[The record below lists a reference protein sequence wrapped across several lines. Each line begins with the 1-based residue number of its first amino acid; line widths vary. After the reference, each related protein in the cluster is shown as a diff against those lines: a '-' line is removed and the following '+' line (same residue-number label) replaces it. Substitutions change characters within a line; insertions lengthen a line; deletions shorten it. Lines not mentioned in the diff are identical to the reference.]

1 MGACES
7 MQAKAAVTLTV
18 VLTASLLAGSWAAKM
33 PSCEEDTAAHCLGED
48 ADMSPEG
55 IDKCLQG
62 LASRSADCENYL
74 KIVKACSSDLKD
86 GPCARA
92 QEDGEEMLCLI
103 VRTKPAE
110 LSADCQASLPKKE
123 EAKGLKKYWADG
135 KRELSAEEEGLL
147 DEEDKDIY
155 KGWHTRKF
163 KGKKNEKS
171 RERDYVVK
179 VAKKERATKLVTEAV
194 ANAVKVQGL
203 TDKDDKTAE
212 ESALQVV
219 EDEMKKALKEDLTK
233 TLKPFSK
240 SEKRSIARAALK
252 MARKAAKS
260 EM

>member
-1 MGACES
+1 MC
-7 MQAKAAVTLTV
+7 
-18 VLTASLLAGSWAAKM
+18 
-33 PSCEEDTAAHCLGED
+33 P
-48 ADMSPEG
+48 
-55 IDKCLQG
+55 LQ
-62 LASRSADCENYL
+62 
-74 KIVKACSSDLKD
+74 
-86 GPCARA
+86 
-92 QEDGEEMLCLI
+92 
-103 VRTKPAE
+103 
-110 LSADCQASLPKKE
+110 
-123 EAKGLKKYWADG
+123 
-135 KRELSAEEEGLL
+135 
-147 DEEDKDIY
+147 DIY

-171 RERDYVVK
+171 RERDYAVK

-194 ANAVKVQGL
+194 ANAVKSQGL

-233 TLKPFSK
+233 TLKVMPVARGHCGARSLTQMCARMRPLTQAQQAAKIHVRTHAAQPFSK